1 MVHAFTCMGITE
13 TQYRSFSKAA
23 GMGSVMDKTVDTSV
37 WLSLFF
43 FFLTKLCTREF
54 RCVAFRISCA
64 VERKPFPD
72 ILI

>member
-1 MVHAFTCMGITE
+1 MGITE

-43 FFLTKLCTREF
+43 LKPSYVLENFDVLLFAFLVQLKESHF
-54 RCVAFRISCA
+54 QIS
-64 VERKPFPD
+64 
-72 ILI
+72 

>member
-1 MVHAFTCMGITE
+1 MGITE

-43 FFLTKLCTREF
+43 LKPSYVLENFDVFLF
-54 RCVAFRISCA
+54 AFLVQLKESHFQIS
-64 VERKPFPD
+64 
-72 ILI
+72 

>member
-1 MVHAFTCMGITE
+1 MVHAFTCIGLTE

-43 FFLTKLCTREF
+43 FIPSYVLENFDVLLFAFLVQLKESHF
-54 RCVAFRISCA
+54 QIS
-64 VERKPFPD
+64 
-72 ILI
+72 

>member
-1 MVHAFTCMGITE
+1 MGITE

-43 FFLTKLCTREF
+43 FKPSYVLENFDVLLFAFLVQLKDSHF
-54 RCVAFRISCA
+54 QIS
-64 VERKPFPD
+64 
-72 ILI
+72 

>member
-13 TQYRSFSKAA
+13 TQYRSLSKAA

-43 FFLTKLCTREF
+43 FFFKPSYVLENFDVLLF
-54 RCVAFRISCA
+54 AFLVQLKESHFQIS
-64 VERKPFPD
+64 
-72 ILI
+72 